1 MVPFHEQK
9 SISTDITFQADTIDI
24 HFLHPQLVRM
34 TENIAFQLRKQ
45 NKLTG
50 YVTVKLRYSNFETFT
65 RQVTIAYTNADHV
78 LYKIAQELIDK
89 LFERRMPIRMI
100 GIRFTNLIPRNH
112 QISLFENTQEMI
124 KLYQSIDGIKH
135 RYGEKLLV
143 RANGALVQNH
153 HRANAGKSSYTCCAT
168 GS

>member
-1 MVPFHEQK
+1 MK
-9 SISTDITFQADTIDI
+9 
-24 HFLHPQLVRM
+24 
-34 TENIAFQLRKQ
+34 ENIAFQLRKQ

-50 YVTVKLRYSNFETFT
+50 CVTAKLWYSKFETFT

-78 LYKIAQELIDK
+78 LYKIAQELFDK

-100 GIRFTNLIPRNH
+100 GIRVRNLIPGNH

-124 KLYQSIDGIKH
+124 KLYQSIDSINH

-153 HRANAGKSSYTCCAT
+153 QRANAGKSSYSCCAN

>member
-24 HFLHPQLVRM
+24 HFLHAQLVRM

-100 GIRFTNLIPRNH
+100 GIRVRNLIPGNH
-112 QISLFENTQEMI
+112 QISIF
-124 KLYQSIDGIKH
+124 
-135 RYGEKLLV
+135 
-143 RANGALVQNH
+143 
-153 HRANAGKSSYTCCAT
+153 
-168 GS
+168 